1 MSESLCPPC
10 VHCRRLKG
18 NRSRGLCWSC
28 ISFPEIRRLYP
39 AKLVVSQY
47 ANFGGHLTKPQPTA
61 ALPGTPEK
69 ELVLTGR
76 AERFEELW
84 HPADA
89 TGDED

>member
-10 VHCRRLKG
+10 VHCGRYKG
-18 NRSRGLCWSC
+18 NRSRGLCWKC
-28 ISFPEIRRLYP
+28 GAFPEIRVLYP
-39 AKLVVSQY
+39 AKQVDSPY
-47 ANFGGHLTKPQPTA
+47 AGWNGRVTKPEPTA

-84 HPADA
+84 HPEDA